1 VERDRSGPRP
11 RHVPFV
17 GRFKPRR
24 LTWLL
29 DRYGLPVVY
38 YRRLL
43 RGKV

>member
-1 VERDRSGPRP
+1 MTTACGRRIRYATLVSRER
-11 RHVPFV
+11 
-17 GRFKPRR
+17 PRR
-24 LTWLL
+24 LTLLL